1 MSEKSTNSQALLV
14 IDVQVGLFE
23 KSTPLYQA
31 EKMLARWE
39 GLIAAARQAGALV
52 VFIQHSSDKVLPWG
66 SREWGLHPRLR
77 LQEGDLLVH
86 KTHGNAFEDTPLN
99 SELQA
104 RGITRLALC
113 GLVTHG
119 CVKATCQGALALGYA
134 VSLVSDAHSSYSKDA
149 AAQIEKWNAGLARE
163 GARVLPADAIE
174 FGKGPA

>member
-1 MSEKSTNSQALLV
+1 MTKSHLSPQALLV

-52 VFIQHSSDKVLPWG
+52 IFIQHSSDKVLPWG
-66 SREWGLHPRLR
+66 SRDWGLHSRLEV
-77 LQEGDLLVH
+77 QPGDLLVH
-86 KTHGNAFEDTPLN
+86 KTHGNAFEDTGLDA
-99 SELQA
+99 ELSS

-119 CVKATCQGALALGYA
+119 CVKATCQGALALGYTVTLA
-134 VSLVSDAHSSYSKDA
+134 SDAHSSYSKDA
-149 AAQIEKWNAGLARE
+149 AAQIEKWNAELARA
-163 GARVLPADAIE
+163 GASVVTADEIE
-174 FGKGPA
+174 FG

>member
-1 MSEKSTNSQALLV
+1 MTNSHLPMPALLV
-14 IDVQVGLFE
+14 IDVQIGLFE

-86 KTHGNAFEDTPLN
+86 KTHGNAFEDTGLAA
-99 SELQA
+99 ELST

-119 CVKATCQGALALGYA
+119 CVKATCQGALALGYT

-149 AAQIEKWNAGLARE
+149 AAQIEKWNAGLERE

-174 FGKGPA
+174 FG